1 MAEVRHTYEDRCGEV
16 IDRPGL
22 DLVELRWHDATAGMS
37 AGQFQDWLAA
47 FAGQLEQLCRSR
59 VLVDATRFMMNRAN
73 MDDEW
78 RDAHIIPRY
87 NAAGVRR
94 FAFLYP
100 AGVPLVG
107 NPPGPM
113 GPSTFPTGYF
123 GSRQAALDWL
133 CES

>member
-1 MAEVRHTYEDRCGEV
+1 MTEVRHTYADRWGEV

-22 DLVELRWHDATAGMS
+22 DLVELRWHDATADMS
-37 AGQFQDWLAA
+37 AGQFQDWLAG
-47 FAGQLEQLCRSR
+47 FAGQLEQLGRPR
-59 VLVDATRFMMNRAN
+59 VLVDATRFMMDRAN
-73 MDDEW
+73 MDDDW

-100 AGVPLVG
+100 DGVPLIGVS
-107 NPPGPM
+107 PGPM

-123 GSRQAALDWL
+123 GRRQAALDWL
-133 CES
+133 CA

>member
-1 MAEVRHTYEDRCGEV
+1 MAEVRHTYEDRWGEV
-16 IDRPGL
+16 IDRPPV

-37 AGQFQDWLAA
+37 AGEFQDWLAV
-47 FAGQLEQLCRSR
+47 FAGQLEQLGRSR
-59 VLVDATRFMMNRAN
+59 VLVDATRFMMDRAN
-73 MDDEW
+73 MNDEW

-100 AGVPLVG
+100 DGVPLIG
-107 NPPGPM
+107 QPPAAM

-123 GSRQAALDWL
+123 GRRQTALDWL
-133 CES
+133 CG

>member
-1 MAEVRHTYEDRCGEV
+1 MADVRHTYEDGWGEV
-16 IDRPGL
+16 IDRPAL
-22 DLVELRWHDATAGMS
+22 DLVELRWHDATATMT
-37 AGQFQDWLAA
+37 AAQFQDWLAT
-47 FAGQLEQLCRSR
+47 FAGQLEQLGRPR
-59 VLVDATRFMMNRAN
+59 VLVDATRFMMDRAR

-100 AGVPLVG
+100 DGVPVIG
-107 NPPGPM
+107 SPPGPM
-113 GPSTFPTGYF
+113 GPSAFPTGYF

-133 CES
+133 CG